1 VDNDLP
7 MTRLAEMFNVN
18 HFIVSQVN
26 PHVVP
31 FLDKEE
37 GILAQDVQED
47 SSSMTNFKWLNDI
60 ASVARG
66 EALHRLQVL
75 AEMGVFPNYVTKLR
89 SVLNQRYSGDI
100 TIFPSISY
108 SHFPRVLRNPTPDY
122 MQECLLTGERAT
134 WSKLSRIRN
143 HLAIELALDDAI
155 HQIRARAVFSPLGVP
170 FRQPRLGRPAS
181 QGDDGS
187 QQVRKETKRVERDAS
202 GPSYFSNSPAL
213 TYFSP
218 VARPYLPKR
227 PPKMPM
233 ALVDRERR
241 SQPAVQVVSPSGNA
255 GGSSSDDEMSENSD
269 TSYSPKHASPS
280 RWASNRRL
288 FPHASLPSTPSHRAS
303 YLRHGTRGYLDFTQ
317 SERYQETRNVPP
329 VAISDPDAPSDSQEH
344 VRPSPVLHSAT
355 LAPPHRAIDKSVKFT
370 TDTKA
375 PLKERRSPSG
385 PDTDDDV
392 KLEMDLS
399 DFASS

>member
-1 VDNDLP
+1 

-47 SSSMTNFKWLNDI
+47 SSSMTNFKWFNDI
-60 ASVARG
+60 ASLARG

-75 AEMGVFPNYVTKLR
+75 SEMGVFPNYASKLR
-89 SVLNQRYSGDI
+89 SILNQRYSGDI

-122 MQECLLTGERAT
+122 MEQCLLTGERAT

-143 HLAIELALDDAI
+143 HLAIELALDDAVR
-155 HQIRARAVFSPLGVP
+155 QIRARAVFSPEVP
-170 FRQPRLGRPAS
+170 SRSLRMGRPVS
-181 QGDDGS
+181 QGDNDL
-187 QQVRKETKRVERDAS
+187 QLPTKEPKRKQREPTEPA
-202 GPSYFSNSPAL
+202 YFSTVPISSYLYPL
-213 TYFSP
+213 
-218 VARPYLPKR
+218 ARPYLPKR

-233 ALVDRERR
+233 AVLDRERR
-241 SQPAVQVVSPSGNA
+241 DQPAVQILSPAANF
-255 GGSSSDDEMSENSD
+255 GGSSSDDEMSENENSD
-269 TSYSPKHASPS
+269 TSYSPMHASSPS
-280 RWASNRRL
+280 GRIPHRQL
-288 FPHASLPSTPSHRAS
+288 FPFASLPSTPSHRGS
-303 YLRHGTRGYLDFTQ
+303 YAKHGALGYVDFTPTG
-317 SERYQETRNVPP
+317 SDQEMQ
-329 VAISDPDAPSDSQEH
+329 DAPPIDVAGLKPPPYSRDPT
-344 VRPSPVLHSAT
+344 RPGLIPSAST
-355 LAPPHRAIDKSVKFT
+355 LAPPSRTVDKSVKFRVG
-370 TDTKA
+370 TKV
-375 PLKERRSPSG
+375 PLKERRNRHTEFG
-385 PDTDDDV
+385 NEEDV